1 MSIAINDTTLT
12 MRRFSPPTTP
22 GQQHHA
28 ATAKDDDEKNLR
40 GLSEFERMR
49 ERRIAKNMQRM
60 REMGLEKIAA
70 PPWQSPIV
78 VDGQTPRKVRPPRR
92 FGFFYRV
99 ERARVSSSST
109 TGGGGGV
116 HLCRRRRF
124 VFQIVQTRAFAEENR
139 RLKRP
144 LIDKISVLSQ
154 QKRKNVLI
162 PESQRRRTSR
172 VVKKINYA
180 EDGAPT
186 REENR
191 EQSQQQRSRKN
202 ATTTTTTTRVAR
214 RSVYSVGGRVYDS
227 EKGTT
232 CHWCRQKTVET
243 HVECV
248 STCLLYTSPSPRD
261 QRGSRMPSSA

>member
-1 MSIAINDTTLT
+1 MSAINDTTT

-92 FGFFYRV
+92 FDFFLCV
-99 ERARVSSSST
+99 SNARA
-109 TGGGGGV
+109 
-116 HLCRRRRF
+116 CRRRRPQAVAAAFIFAVVSRRF

-144 LIDKISVLSQ
+144 LIDKILFSLN
-154 QKRKNVLI
+154 RKGKLF
-162 PESQRRRTSR
+162 
-172 VVKKINYA
+172 
-180 EDGAPT
+180 
-186 REENR
+186 
-191 EQSQQQRSRKN
+191 
-202 ATTTTTTTRVAR
+202 
-214 RSVYSVGGRVYDS
+214 
-227 EKGTT
+227 
-232 CHWCRQKTVET
+232 
-243 HVECV
+243 
-248 STCLLYTSPSPRD
+248 
-261 QRGSRMPSSA
+261 

>member
-1 MSIAINDTTLT
+1 MSAINDTTLT

-22 GQQHHA
+22 GQHA
-28 ATAKDDDEKNLR
+28 ATAREREEENDEKNLR

-144 LIDKISVLSQ
+144 LIDKILFSLN
-154 QKRKNVLI
+154 RKGKLF
-162 PESQRRRTSR
+162 
-172 VVKKINYA
+172 
-180 EDGAPT
+180 
-186 REENR
+186 
-191 EQSQQQRSRKN
+191 
-202 ATTTTTTTRVAR
+202 
-214 RSVYSVGGRVYDS
+214 
-227 EKGTT
+227 
-232 CHWCRQKTVET
+232 
-243 HVECV
+243 
-248 STCLLYTSPSPRD
+248 
-261 QRGSRMPSSA
+261 

>member
-40 GLSEFERMR
+40 GGLSEFERMR

-60 REMGLEKIAA
+60 REMGLEKIAFA

-92 FGFFYRV
+92 FDFFYRV

-144 LIDKISVLSQ
+144 LIDKILFSLN
-154 QKRKNVLI
+154 RKGKLF
-162 PESQRRRTSR
+162 
-172 VVKKINYA
+172 
-180 EDGAPT
+180 
-186 REENR
+186 
-191 EQSQQQRSRKN
+191 
-202 ATTTTTTTRVAR
+202 
-214 RSVYSVGGRVYDS
+214 
-227 EKGTT
+227 
-232 CHWCRQKTVET
+232 
-243 HVECV
+243 
-248 STCLLYTSPSPRD
+248 
-261 QRGSRMPSSA
+261 

>member
-1 MSIAINDTTLT
+1 MSAINDTTLT

-116 HLCRRRRF
+116 HLCRRRRRF

-144 LIDKISVLSQ
+144 LIDKILFSLN
-154 QKRKNVLI
+154 RKGKLF
-162 PESQRRRTSR
+162 
-172 VVKKINYA
+172 
-180 EDGAPT
+180 
-186 REENR
+186 
-191 EQSQQQRSRKN
+191 
-202 ATTTTTTTRVAR
+202 
-214 RSVYSVGGRVYDS
+214 
-227 EKGTT
+227 
-232 CHWCRQKTVET
+232 
-243 HVECV
+243 
-248 STCLLYTSPSPRD
+248 
-261 QRGSRMPSSA
+261 

>member
-1 MSIAINDTTLT
+1 MSAINDTTT

-28 ATAKDDDEKNLR
+28 ATAKEREEENDDEKNLR

-92 FGFFYRV
+92 FDFFLCV
-99 ERARVSSSST
+99 SNARA
-109 TGGGGGV
+109 
-116 HLCRRRRF
+116 CRRRRPQAVAAAFIFAVVSRRF

-144 LIDKISVLSQ
+144 LIDKILFSLN
-154 QKRKNVLI
+154 RKGKLF
-162 PESQRRRTSR
+162 
-172 VVKKINYA
+172 
-180 EDGAPT
+180 
-186 REENR
+186 
-191 EQSQQQRSRKN
+191 
-202 ATTTTTTTRVAR
+202 
-214 RSVYSVGGRVYDS
+214 
-227 EKGTT
+227 
-232 CHWCRQKTVET
+232 
-243 HVECV
+243 
-248 STCLLYTSPSPRD
+248 
-261 QRGSRMPSSA
+261 